1 MKKVIENLQNES
13 NVLSFIDR
21 IVYGSNYFISKNDES
36 LLFLDNCVKILNASV
51 GSNAVRVVEEKAID
65 MLEFYGYSIGDGLH
79 NIICTLDKKD
89 LPDLSEDSYNMLSFM
104 NDAFN
109 NKRMSRLDLDPS
121 LFSYAKKLAKK
132 DVMFDVDVDS
142 PFFIGTKKNTPV
154 YDQIKQAFYRG
165 DNSIKFD
172 INEVSVSTVRCYT
185 STLSKMSG
193 NKFRCNIIE
202 GFVTVQF
209 KPITDIEDARMRIS
223 FILNSFKTKKESKAV
238 LISLIDRFNDEDEV
252 ISDSDTEK
260 IDARMAQYIKS
271 SQSVGVPKT
280 NDDLNT
286 GYKLYGKYVSKDEY
300 SAAEI
305 WQRQGYAS
313 EYNMEHG
320 IEGKEDK
327 TPVVSDSINEYENEN
342 ESFEDEDDDF

>member
-1 MKKVIENLQNES
+1 MKKIIENLQNES

-21 IVYGSNYFISKNDES
+21 IEYGSNYFISKNDDS
-36 LLFLDNCVKILNASV
+36 LFFLDNCVKILNASV

-79 NIICTLDKKD
+79 NIICTLDKKNI
-89 LPDLSEDSYNMLSFM
+89 PDLSEDSYNMLSFM

-109 NKRMSRLDLDPS
+109 NKRISRLDLDPS

-132 DVMFDVDVDS
+132 DVMFDVDLDS
-142 PFFIGTKKNTPV
+142 PFFIGTKKNTSI

-172 INEVSVSTVRCYT
+172 VNEVSISTVRCYT

-209 KPITDIEDARMRIS
+209 KPMTNIEDARMRIA
-223 FILNSFKTKKESKAV
+223 FILKSFKTKKESKAV
-238 LISLIDRFNDEDEV
+238 LVSLIEMFSDDNEV

-260 IDARMAQYIKS
+260 IDDRMAQYIKS
-271 SQSVGVPKT
+271 SQSVYVPKT

-300 SAAEI
+300 AAATM

-313 EYNMEHG
+313 EYNMNND
-320 IEGKEDK
+320 IEGPDDMD
-327 TPVVSDSINEYENEN
+327 PIV
-342 ESFEDEDDDF
+342 EDDDNDF